1 MIFKD
6 NFEPK
11 INAQIKRQLVSSF
24 LYDPFD
30 LPLIEMT
37 NLNNEIYS
45 KVVLKFILKV
55 DGAKKEF
62 LRTLEGDPKDV
73 YQAASKITSRISLS
87 LSKKFN
93 DKWQATLVKLLN
105 EPSKNKTILNLGVYK
120 NQKTNFGM
128 YDLQSTG
135 DLLRQKLSESGIKN
149 KDIVNMTGIDE
160 ATLYR
165 HLNNQFEISREM
177 AIRYGKALGCD
188 PAELLFNPL
197 YVPVWGVTNTVE
209 DKKLSIFPVHAGEIT
224 LNINENETAICPR
237 DIYRPDIK
245 AIKILS
251 EVSAFDN
258 HIAFYHDNS
267 DEEYDGKLC
276 VVGTL
281 LRNRQDSVV
290 RLRYFL
296 GIAEK
301 IKGTNKINILKH
313 DKYNFIDELPEQDE
327 SFHTHKQINDY
338 YKDQQIILEDVEPE
352 FIAPVVS
359 LINLNIDQSI
369 KPEINKAFE
378 KFYGASR
385 KSDYEEIKSL
395 RAQRLNA
402 ALTGEITNTLED
414 FLEPHEYYDDDM
426 VEKIAAERTKA
437 IAKKDDQFRIALKNL
452 HNKNIKFDKKER
464 AAKFLKQVEDLTL
477 NLSLEEQKIIDEAA
491 DEDRERYEEEQWSP
505 DINEV
510 SNG

>member
-11 INAQIKRQLVSSF
+11 VKPSIKRQLVSSY

-30 LPLIEMT
+30 LPLIEMK

-45 KVVLKFILKV
+45 KVVFKFILQSE
-55 DGAKKEF
+55 GAKKEF

-73 YQAASKITSRISLS
+73 YQEAAKITSRISLS

-105 EPSKNKTILNLGVYK
+105 QPSENKTILNLGVYK
-120 NQKTNFGM
+120 NKKNNFGL

-149 KDIVNMTGIDE
+149 KDLVNMTGIDE

-209 DKKLSIFPVHAGEIT
+209 AKKLSIFPVHPGEIT
-224 LNINENETAICPR
+224 SNIDENETTICPR
-237 DIYRPDIK
+237 DIYRPDVK
-245 AIKILS
+245 AIKIVS

-258 HIAFYHDNS
+258 HVALYYDNS
-267 DEEYDGKLC
+267 DDDFDGKLC

-281 LRNRQDSVV
+281 LKNRQDSVV

-296 GIAEK
+296 GIVEK
-301 IKGTNKINILKH
+301 IKGTNKVNILRH

-327 SFHTHKQINDY
+327 SFHTHKQINDFY
-338 YKDQQIILEDVEPE
+338 RYEQIILEDVEPE
-352 FIAPVVS
+352 FISPVVS
-359 LINLNIDQSI
+359 LINLNTDQSI
-369 KPEINKAFE
+369 KSEINKAFE
-378 KFYGASR
+378 RFYGASR
-385 KSDYEEIKSL
+385 KSDYEEIKNL
-395 RAQRLNA
+395 RTQRLNA
-402 ALTGEITNTLED
+402 ALTGQITNTLED
-414 FLEPHEYYDDDM
+414 FLEPHEYYDDDFM
-426 VEKIAAERTKA
+426 ERYAAERTKA

-452 HNKNIKFDKKER
+452 HNKNIKVDKKER
-464 AAKFLKQVEDLTL
+464 AKKFLKEVEDL
-477 NLSLEEQKIIDEAA
+477 SLIIDETAA
-491 DEDRERYEEEQWSP
+491 NDRERYEEEQWSP
-505 DINEV
+505 DIDEV